1 MEDWVY
7 IDGSNERYSISSSG
21 LIYKEPSGEPKR
33 LFSRSHSDT
42 VMVELTISGVKRVFS
57 VAKLVMRHFSDRYDP
72 NQLVNHRD
80 GDPTNNHISNLYY
93 RDRHTTTRNLRR
105 WPMAHKVQIVET
117 GEVFPSAREAAE
129 AIGGHTSLVYRCLRR
144 EQDTHMGYHFI
155 LYNPPIIMYND
166 RKF

>member
-1 MEDWVY
+1 MEDRVY
-7 IDGSNERYSISSSG
+7 IDETDERYSISSSG
-21 LIYKEPSGEPKR
+21 KVYKEPSGEPKR
-33 LFSRSHSDT
+33 LFSRDHSEA
-42 VMVELTISGVKRVFS
+42 VMVELTISGVKRVMS
-57 VAKLVMRHFSDRYDP
+57 VAKLVMRHFSDNYDP
-72 NQLVNHRD
+72 NQLVNHLD

-93 RDRHTTTRNLRR
+93 RDRYLTARNLRR
-105 WPMAHKVQIVET
+105 WPRAHKVQIVET
-117 GEVFPSAREAAE
+117 GEIFPSARAAAE

>member
-1 MEDWVY
+1 MEDRVY
-7 IDGSNERYSISSSG
+7 IADTDDRYSISSAG
-21 LIYKEPSGEPKR
+21 IVYLEPSGEEKR
-33 LFSRSHSDT
+33 LFSREPHGA

-57 VAKLVMRHFSDRYDP
+57 VAKLVMQHFSDDYDP
-72 NQLVNHRD
+72 NQIVNHLD
-80 GDPTNNHISNLYY
+80 EDPTNNHISNLYY
-93 RDRHTTTRNLRR
+93 RERHMNTRNLRR
-105 WPMAHKVQIVET
+105 WPRAHKVQIVET
-117 GEVFPSAREAAE
+117 GEIFDSAREAAE